1 MASNKVLIESISGLA
16 LALGSTAPETEGK
29 TNADLVIIL
38 NGLKAE
44 KAPEPEPAA
53 PVPEPKPAAPVP
65 EPKPAASIPEQ
76 EPEPELKFYIVTGK
90 ALTSKRGILS
100 DGDEINAE
108 DLPDGLKALKAFVK
122 SGYVVKK

>member
-1 MASNKVLIESISGLA
+1 MASNRVLIESILGLA

-29 TNADLVIIL
+29 TNAELVIIL

-53 PVPEPKPAAPVP
+53 PVPEP
-65 EPKPAASIPEQ
+65 EPKPEPEPES
-76 EPEPELKFYIVTGK
+76 EPEPELKFYIVAGK

>member
-1 MASNKVLIESISGLA
+1 MASNRVLIESILGLA

-29 TNADLVIIL
+29 TNAELVIIL

-44 KAPEPEPAA
+44 KAPEPEPEA
-53 PVPEPKPAAPVP
+53 PDSEPEPEP
-65 EPKPAASIPEQ
+65 ES
-76 EPEPELKFYIVTGK
+76 EPEPELKFYIVAGK

>member
-1 MASNKVLIESISGLA
+1 MASNRVLIESILGLA

-29 TNADLVIIL
+29 TNAELVIIL

-44 KAPEPEPAA
+44 KAPEPEPEA
-53 PVPEPKPAAPVP
+53 PDSEPEPEP
-65 EPKPAASIPEQ
+65 EPES
-76 EPEPELKFYIVTGK
+76 EPEPELKFYIVAGK

-122 SGYVVKK
+122 SGYVIKK

>member
-53 PVPEPKPAAPVP
+53 PVPEPKPAA
-65 EPKPAASIPEQ
+65 SIPEQ
-76 EPEPELKFYIVTGK
+76 EPEQELKFYIVTGK

>member
-1 MASNKVLIESISGLA
+1 MASNRVLIESILGLA

-29 TNADLVIIL
+29 TNAELVIIL

-44 KAPEPEPAA
+44 KAPEPEPEA
-53 PVPEPKPAAPVP
+53 PDSEPEPEP
-65 EPKPAASIPEQ
+65 EPES
-76 EPEPELKFYIVTGK
+76 EPEPELKFYIVAGK

>member
-53 PVPEPKPAAPVP
+53 PVPEPKPAASIP
-65 EPKPAASIPEQ
+65 EQEPEQ